1 MIGYDPTNSDLK
13 SVIQCASGSLGFAFI
28 NVTALKIAKLMF
40 SFCGAE
46 FPSNFTFNERFVYP
60 QDFKT
65 KLSTTQVS
73 KGTLYFLQTIN
84 AAISEVV
91 ITNSTGTGLLGINMF
106 RLSTI
111 SQTIFSGNKP
121 NCLLIFLDIPTTLQT
136 IVPTVFNLVDLQITS
151 ESMQMEEYF
160 RHQYA
165 TGLSTKLAQT
175 TYKVRIYINNI
186 TNANTGIQSGRRSHL
201 YITIENWMCHCS
213 VVQAKQITTFNT
225 PGLHDVL
232 RIRWYT
238 CLTIIDSKMP
248 EHFWTSLSKQLL
260 WLHMNRL
267 SLTLKSLAE
276 SLAFI
281 SDIYAWALPEHC
293 LKPAAS
299 SLPLIVGL

>member
-1 MIGYDPTNSDLK
+1 
-13 SVIQCASGSLGFAFI
+13 
-28 NVTALKIAKLMF
+28 
-40 SFCGAE
+40 
-46 FPSNFTFNERFVYP
+46 
-60 QDFKT
+60 
-65 KLSTTQVS
+65 
-73 KGTLYFLQTIN
+73 
-84 AAISEVV
+84 
-91 ITNSTGTGLLGINMF
+91 MF